1 MYNELWLST
10 FVVIIDDRREISSIG
25 KGAWV
30 LNVLWESHAGDL
42 NMEWYGS
49 IQRSHH
55 LSEMSPSFFYFLHCY
70 SCFHW
75 LMVING
81 SPFQYCRYG
90 LHNNNNNRKEFV
102 YRNPRL
108 KIFVFV
114 WKCKHDMAGSS
125 VSWLCLHFSDFT
137 LNLI

>member
-1 MYNELWLST
+1 MYNELWLSN
-10 FVVIIDDRREISSIG
+10 FVVIIEDKREISSIA

-30 LNVLWESHAGDL
+30 LNGLWESLEHGMICL
-42 NMEWYGS
+42 HSEVTSCFRNVS
-49 IQRSHH
+49 I
-55 LSEMSPSFFYFLHCY
+55 FLHCY